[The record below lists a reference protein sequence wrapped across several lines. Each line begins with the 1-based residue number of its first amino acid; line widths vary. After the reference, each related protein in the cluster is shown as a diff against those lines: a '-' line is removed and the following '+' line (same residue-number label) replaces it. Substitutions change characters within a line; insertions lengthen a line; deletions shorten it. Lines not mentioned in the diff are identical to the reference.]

1 MSLGR
6 PCGIADHDC
15 DIELPLDV
23 DCIATAFDLPDPMPG
38 PTSMTSSILFTKLCV
53 ASSSPYRNRSTGC

>member
-15 DIELPLDV
+15 DVELPLDF
-23 DCIATAFDLPDPMPG
+23 DCIATSFDTKNPPTS

-53 ASSSPYRNRSTGC
+53 KCLSRFSDSH